1 MTSPAKRRIVLKDGD
16 GRVYDVQ
23 VMQDAVGFD
32 LRRKAR
38 PKLADDDLRLVKLR
52 KADNTDLELDKVVP
66 PGVGSDIASA
76 VMVEVEG
83 LVETQQVEPPKDE
96 LCKWLEEAVA
106 MEPKPSTWGR
116 TEDTKELTFT
126 NKILGNKGMGNDLVV
141 RECYVQM
148 NDEAMQWLNKK
159 TEDDKIGLFIVTGT
173 PGIGKSMFL
182 GFMLAFLA
190 EEQKYHIVVQR
201 GNMWW
206 SRQIGRKTMAHYET
220 KPIKLLQS
228 SQTLLLA
235 DPHGGDG
242 RAQIEQRSAGCTMVF
257 TSPSKKSYDTPYK
270 QQKVESTLRYMPV
283 WALEEYLTH
292 REKLFPH
299 VSHEQVKQ
307 AHSLLG
313 GSLRWLR
320 ELLSTKGD
328 MSNVARDLVQ
338 QSIHNCTYDNLHQA
352 VKSVPSDMQ
361 VGESLMSLLL
371 QIHSVSPFHKPTTK
385 LIESS
390 VVSEAIREKLDAQSR
405 EARPRFINA
414 CLDLPALGTFVGD
427 LLQDEVYQKLTQC
440 DTNYILKLKSLS
452 DLKTCELQVP
462 CLVRTLHRKEGK
474 LISKQRL
481 QVGCLYC
488 PKSKIFP
495 ATDIFFVMDHN
506 GSFALCLLQITKR
519 DTHDC
524 KVEKMKDQFV
534 DYFDQET
541 VDKVDLIKWIVVTPT
556 SIAKKYTTVQSVKG
570 SWQKTATMAVK
581 VEQYVSAWKV

>member
-66 PGVGSDIASA
+66 PGVGSDI
-76 VMVEVEG
+76 
-83 LVETQQVEPPKDE
+83 VEPPKDE

-257 TSPSKKSYDTPYK
+257 ISPSKKSYDTPYK

-427 LLQDEVYQKLTQC
+427 LLQDEVYQKLTQ
-440 DTNYILKLKSLS
+440 
-452 DLKTCELQVP
+452 
-462 CLVRTLHRKEGK
+462 TLHRKEGK

-506 GSFALCLLQITKR
+506 GSFVLCLLQITKR

-524 KVEKMKDQFV
+524 K
-534 DYFDQET
+534 ET